1 MNKASHHP
9 PVRRPV
15 WLIPGLLLMLVLGGC
30 ATMNEKECLNAD
42 WRAIGFEDGVRGAK
56 LSRVGQHREAC
67 AEYDVKPDLDAYK
80 SGRAEGLNSYCRPH
94 NGYRVGIKGASYY
107 DVCPAALEKDF
118 LQGYNAGR
126 KIYLLESK
134 IRSLSSQLKKQ
145 EKELEESKELL
156 TQLEAELVSDG
167 VNSKRRVQLLGEVRE
182 ASKEQGEIENQI
194 KTLGIDMARLQ
205 GQVDG
210 LRASNTY

>member
-1 MNKASHHP
+1 M
-9 PVRRPV
+9 
-15 WLIPGLLLMLVLGGC
+15 WLIPCLLVMFVLGGC

-42 WRAIGFEDGVRGAK
+42 WRAIGFEDGVNGAK

-67 AEYDVKPDLDAYK
+67 AEYGVKPNLDAYNT
-80 SGRAEGLNSYCRPH
+80 GRDEGLKSYCRPH
-94 NGYRVGIKGASYY
+94 NGYRVGVKGGSYY

-126 KIYLLESK
+126 NIYKLESK

-145 EKELEESKELL
+145 EKELEASKELL
-156 TQLEAELVSDG
+156 SQLEAELVSDG

-182 ASKEQGEIENQI
+182 ASKEQGQIENQI
-194 KTLGIDMARLQ
+194 KTLGMDMARLQ

-210 LRASNTY
+210 LKANSRY